1 MRIIA
6 DLHTHTLFS
15 THAFSTFSEMVSQ
28 AKALGMNAIAIT
40 DHGPA
45 MPDTGHIWHFHNSNQ
60 LPKVIDGTLVLFG
73 AEANLLNTEGEVDIP
88 VNVMQE
94 LDWIIVSMHK
104 ELIPSLTKEQ
114 ANKAW
119 LAVAENP
126 YVDMIGHCEQ
136 VQHEFDIDVVI
147 PAFAKNNKVVEMNG
161 NSANVR
167 PAGKENMR
175 KIALAC
181 KKYGCKIAINSDAH
195 SMYKIGDVQKVAD
208 MIEDIDFPK
217 ELIINADWQQLKNEL
232 KLHNKSIIKFI

>member
-73 AEANLLNTEGEVDIP
+73 AEANLLNTEGELDIP

-104 ELIPSLTKEQ
+104 EL
-114 ANKAW
+114 
-119 LAVAENP
+119 
-126 YVDMIGHCEQ
+126 
-136 VQHEFDIDVVI
+136 
-147 PAFAKNNKVVEMNG
+147 
-161 NSANVR
+161 
-167 PAGKENMR
+167 
-175 KIALAC
+175 
-181 KKYGCKIAINSDAH
+181 
-195 SMYKIGDVQKVAD
+195 
-208 MIEDIDFPK
+208 
-217 ELIINADWQQLKNEL
+217 
-232 KLHNKSIIKFI
+232 